1 MKHTLTGIG
10 ALMLLNPALQAAG
23 QKQPN
28 FFIISCEDI
37 SPYLDFYGD
46 KTANTPNLD
55 ALAKESTIYDNAFA
69 TVGVSGPSRSGII
82 TGMYPVSIGTH
93 NMRTAN
99 DVMGWGNRDYTGT
112 PANRTDQ
119 NGTKFGNYSVVTP
132 DKVRCFTTYLRQ
144 NGYYCTNNPKT
155 DYQFAAPLSAWD
167 ENGNNADFRN
177 RAKGQP
183 FFAIYNLNETHESQI
198 WKMAGK
204 PLTVAPQKVKLHSY
218 WQNSDTARIDMARNY
233 SNIELMDKEV
243 GKLIAMLKKS
253 GEFDNTIIIFFSDHG
268 GPLPRGK
275 RLIYDSGLH
284 APFMIRYPDQKRVQH
299 NERMISYIDIAPTI
313 LSLAGVPVPAHI
325 QGKAFAGSQET
336 KPREYIYG
344 SADRFDEC
352 YDRVRCIRDK
362 EFMLV
367 KNYNTN
373 LPRYMDVAYR
383 KQIPMM
389 REMLR
394 LRDAGQ
400 LNKTQMLWFEPTKP
414 QIEFYNVKDD
424 PEQVHDLA
432 NNPTYKAK
440 IKSMLRQLEKWQAD
454 VKDMGAIPEAKLV
467 ETFWPD
473 NQQPVTA
480 RPTVRSKGN
489 IVLAQCSTKG
499 ADIVYRFSDSADEIT
514 ELDHWLVYNK
524 QIQTQKGKYLH
535 IRATRI
541 GFRDSEA
548 AIIKF

>member
-1 MKHTLTGIG
+1 MKHTLAGIG
-10 ALMLLNPALQAAG
+10 TLMLLHATTQAVG
-23 QKQPN
+23 QQRPN

-55 ALAKESTIYDNAFA
+55 ALAQQSVIYDNAFA

-93 NMRTAN
+93 NMRTGN
-99 DVMGWGNRDYTGT
+99 DVMGWGNRDYAGT
-112 PANRTDQ
+112 VADRVDQ
-119 NGTKFGNYSVVTP
+119 DSVKFGNYSVVTP
-132 DKVRCFTTYLRQ
+132 ENVRCFSTYLRQ
-144 NGYYCTNNPKT
+144 HGYYCTNNPKT

-183 FFAIYNLNETHESQI
+183 FLAIYNLNETHESQI
-198 WKMAGK
+198 WKMANK
-204 PLTVAPQKVKLHSY
+204 PLTVKPQNVRLHSY
-218 WQNSDTARIDMARNY
+218 WQSSDTARIDMARNY

-253 GEFDNTIIIFFSDHG
+253 GEFDNTIILFFSDHG

-284 APFMIRYPDQKRVQH
+284 APFMIRYPNSKGVRHD
-299 NERMISYIDIAPTI
+299 ERMVSYVDIAPTI
-313 LSLAGVPVPAHI
+313 LSLAGIQIPKHI
-325 QGKAFAGSQET
+325 QGKAFAGIHEA
-336 KPREYIYG
+336 KPREFIYG

-352 YDRVRCIRDK
+352 YDRVRCIRDM
-362 EFMLV
+362 EFLLV
-367 KNYNTN
+367 KNYQTDR
-373 LPRYMDVAYR
+373 PRYMDVAYR

-394 LRDAGQ
+394 LRDAGK
-400 LNKTQMLWFEPTKP
+400 LDKTQMIWFEPTKP
-414 QIEFYNVKDD
+414 AIELYDVKDD
-424 PEQVHDLA
+424 PEQVHDLS
-432 NNPTYKAK
+432 NNPAYQAK
-440 IKSMLRQLEKWQAD
+440 METMLAKLEKWQVQ
-454 VKDMGAIPEAKLV
+454 VKDLGGIPEAKLV
-467 ETFWPD
+467 ESFWPN

-480 RPTVRSKGN
+480 RPTFTTNNNFTQAK
-489 IVLAQCSTKG
+489 CSTKG

-524 QIQTQKGKYLH
+524 QIINQKGKYLH

-541 GFRDSEA
+541 GFKDSDA
-548 AIIKF
+548 AIIKL